1 MDVLTAWGIC
11 QTHTFFANPIYSD
24 NDSWEIVNWDVDFHM
39 ACVID
44 PIEHNGSIVWCAEL
58 GSFSLDDHMYYHNLN
73 LDMYADTY
81 EELIINIATWLMDT
95 YGNDLL
101 DDYYEIDEEE
111 PLMKENDNGSYSI
124 NPNSKSGWK
133 TDEIIKRIRS
143 FEDE

>member
-1 MDVLTAWGIC
+1 MDIMTAWSTVNSHIYF
-11 QTHTFFANPIYSD
+11 TRPIYSD
-24 NDSWEIVNWDVDFHM
+24 NFEIVNWDVDFHM

-58 GSFSLDDHMYYHNLN
+58 GSFSLDDKMYYYAPQH
-73 LDMYADTY
+73 DKYADTY
-81 EELIINIATWLMDT
+81 EQLIIDVATWLIDT

-111 PLMKENDNGSYSI
+111 PLMKENENGSYSI

-133 TDEIIKRIRS
+133 TDEIVNRIRS
-143 FEDE
+143 FENE